1 MRRGSRKVISFLILC
16 VIIFTF
22 VGPILSSLADTG
34 VFKRLYLEIISN
46 FPFGDKAAEFSVKLF
61 TDVGSVGGDF
71 KDYITGVEHR
81 RTAVECVLEFC
92 KMCLCGSVFTVLS
105 KAGDKVMEI
114 SEKPKGWMLVL
125 KVLWYF
131 VATILCVVV
140 VNSILSYAFEQ
151 IQQISN
157 IFGKVM
163 TVIVTLI
170 AVCGSAGMIGVLAG
184 TSIVVTIL
192 YGVVRV
198 LLYNGVHLFVTEVLI
213 SAFLIACSEGL
224 NRQIIPILAILMFFL
239 FLMAGIESMISSV
252 MDL

>member
-1 MRRGSRKVISFLILC
+1 
-16 VIIFTF
+16 
-22 VGPILSSLADTG
+22 
-34 VFKRLYLEIISN
+34 
-46 FPFGDKAAEFSVKLF
+46 
-61 TDVGSVGGDF
+61 
-71 KDYITGVEHR
+71 
-81 RTAVECVLEFC
+81 
-92 KMCLCGSVFTVLS
+92 
-105 KAGDKVMEI
+105 
-114 SEKPKGWMLVL
+114 
-125 KVLWYF
+125 
-131 VATILCVVV
+131 
-140 VNSILSYAFEQ
+140 
-151 IQQISN
+151 
-157 IFGKVM
+157 M

-213 SAFLIACSEGL
+213 SALLIACSEGL

>member
-1 MRRGSRKVISFLILC
+1 MRCGPRKAISFLILC

-22 VGPILSSLADTG
+22 IGPILSSLADTG
-34 VFKRLYLEIISN
+34 VFQSLYLDIISN
-46 FPFGDKAAEFSVKLF
+46 CPFGDKAAEIAVKILTDSV
-61 TDVGSVGGDF
+61 SVRGDLT
-71 KDYITGVEHR
+71 DYITGVEHR
-81 RTAVECVLEFC
+81 RTAIACVLEFC
-92 KMCLCGSVFTVLS
+92 KMCLCGSVFTVLT

-114 SEKPKGWMLVL
+114 GEKPKGWMLVL
-125 KVLWYF
+125 KVLWYL

-157 IFGKVM
+157 IFGKIM

-184 TSIVVTIL
+184 TSIFVTIL
-192 YGVVRV
+192 YGVVKV
-198 LLYNGVHLFVTEVLI
+198 LLYNGIQLFVTEVAI
-213 SAFLIACSEGL
+213 SGLLIAASEGL
-224 NRQIIPILAILMFFL
+224 NGQIFMIATIFVLFL
-239 FLMAGIESMISSV
+239 TLMAGIESVISSV